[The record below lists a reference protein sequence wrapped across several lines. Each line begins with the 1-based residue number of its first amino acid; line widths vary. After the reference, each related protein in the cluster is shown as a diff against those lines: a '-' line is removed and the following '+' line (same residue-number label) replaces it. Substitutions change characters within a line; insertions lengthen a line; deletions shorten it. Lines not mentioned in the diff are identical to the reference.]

1 MSLFRSEKMGLYN
14 LIMPY
19 ESAWHILNCL
29 KKKKFTPII
38 SFKNNYFFFFFF
50 SFFFFPLEKNWE
62 KYPHYILLKMKIC
75 LIVLIKAM

>member
-38 SFKNNYFFFFFF
+38 SFKNNNYFFFFFF
-50 SFFFFPLEKNWE
+50 FFFST
-62 KYPHYILLKMKIC
+62 
-75 LIVLIKAM
+75 